1 MSSPHDFRLQDGT
14 VIDHLPVGS
23 ASKALAILSLP
34 REGPITVGINVPSAR
49 YGKKDIIRVEGLAL
63 RKSETDRLALLGP
76 SVSVSIVRGG
86 TVSSKQRLEVPE
98 RLTGV
103 LRCSNPTCIT
113 NHERIVAAFDRVSA
127 AGETPLR
134 LRCAYCERLASEP
147 YTYYGA

>member
-1 MSSPHDFRLQDGT
+1 MTSPHDFRMQDGT
-14 VIDHLPVGS
+14 VIDHLPVGT
-23 ASKALAILSLP
+23 AARALVILGLP
-34 REGPITVGINVPSAR
+34 RDGPVTVGMNVPSR
-49 YGKKDIIRVEGLAL
+49 RMGRKDIIRVEGLAL

-76 SVSVSIVRGG
+76 RVSVSIVRGG
-86 TVSSKQRLEVPE
+86 AVSSKQRLEVPE

-103 LRCSNPTCIT
+103 LRCANPTCIT
-113 NHERIVAAFDRVSA
+113 NHERILAAFDRVSA